1 MNKDTVIIIVGATC
15 VGKTALSLILAEQ
28 LNGEIV
34 SADSRQIYKEM
45 DIGTDKPSEEIRK
58 KVKHHMI
65 DIVYPD
71 EYYSAGRYGK
81 EAKEI
86 IDRLISD
93 GKFPIVVGGAG
104 LYIKA
109 LTDGIFPELK
119 KDYTIKKYLR
129 EKVGKEGINGLYSY
143 LEKIDPESAVRLNP
157 LDKQRIVRAVEV
169 YEVLGK
175 PLSELLKIE
184 SHPLNHKILFIG
196 LERNRTELYHKI
208 EKRIDGMIQK
218 GLVEEVKILREK
230 GYHRELD
237 SMRALGYREVHQYLD
252 NEFSLEE
259 AIKLM
264 KRKSRNYAKRQ
275 ITWFKK
281 IENIKWFHLS
291 EDDKL
296 ENIADFVMKITD

>member
-34 SADSRQIYKEM
+34 SADSRQIYKGM

-104 LYIKA
+104 LYIRA

>member
-104 LYIKA
+104 LYIRA